1 MHKKKVFLVN
11 ANVCTAPYPVPPLGL
26 CLVAESIASY
36 YNVRVYDATF
46 GSVEKLLNEIRSF
59 EPDYIGV
66 GIRNI
71 DDYSADSHA
80 RADNKSYFIPDL
92 DDQCIKP
99 LRTVFSGV
107 IILGGAGF
115 SIFPQELMKRFDA
128 DYGIVG
134 DGTVALCQ
142 LLSALD
148 NGSNTDTICGLFTR
162 GDYDSSVTPVAQQN
176 PEFHDGIEA
185 LRSNIDK
192 WVDYQPYLISGAY
205 PLQTKRGCPH
215 NCIYCTYPCIEGK
228 TYHLRTAES
237 VADELEDV
245 CGRIKTAFEFVDSVF
260 NDPPEHAERIC
271 EEIIKR
277 KLQVRLRT
285 MGINPKNVNQNLISL
300 MQHAGFRQIDCT
312 PDTASE
318 QLLKIYGKN
327 FSKSDLIRAAGLF
340 RDAKIPVM
348 WFFILGGP
356 GETVDT
362 LNETFDFI
370 ETYADDLDLVYLFD
384 SMRIYPGTKLYN
396 IALNEGYISK
406 AASILKPVYYRA
418 NAVRDGI
425 MEACIEERRS
435 GHCNWLI
442 SSETKPDP
450 TLMQQV
456 MHYRTVNR
464 IDEPMFRS
472 ILKVKWGRVDLL

>member
-1 MHKKKVFLVN
+1 MDKKRVLLVN
-11 ANVCTAPYPVPPLGL
+11 ANVCIAPYPVPPLGI
-26 CLVAESIASY
+26 CLVAESIASH

-46 GSVEKLLNEIRSF
+46 GSVEKLLNEVRAF
-59 EPDYIGV
+59 NPDYVGV

-80 RADNKSYFIPDL
+80 RAEYRSFFIPEL
-92 DDQCIKP
+92 DEQCMKP
-99 LRTVFSGV
+99 LRMVFPGV

-128 DYGIVG
+128 DYGLAG
-134 DGTVALCQ
+134 DGTESLCQ
-142 LLSALD
+142 LLFALD
-148 NGSNTDTICGLFTR
+148 NGYRPEGIYGLYTKD
-162 GDYDSSVTPVAQQN
+162 GNCSSSIPVKQN
-176 PEFHDGIEA
+176 KSESHAAIES
-185 LRSNIDK
+185 LRSNIYK
-192 WVDYQPYLISGAY
+192 WVDYLPYLKNGAY

-215 NCIYCTYPCIEGK
+215 RCIYCTYPCIEGK
-228 TYHLRTAES
+228 TYYLRSAES

-245 CGRIKTAFEFVDSVF
+245 SRRIKTAFEFVDSVF

-271 EEIIKR
+271 EEILKR

-285 MGINPKNVNQNLISL
+285 MGINPKNVNEKLISL
-300 MQHAGFRQIDCT
+300 MQKAGFGQIDCT

-318 QLLKIYGKN
+318 QLLETYGKN
-327 FSKSDLIRAAGLF
+327 FSKKDLIRAAGLF
-340 RDAKIPVM
+340 RDASMPVM

-370 ETYADDLDLVYLFD
+370 ETYTDDLDLVYMFD
-384 SMRIYPGTKLYN
+384 SMRIYPGTELYN
-396 IALNEGYISK
+396 IALNEGYICK
-406 AASILKPVYYRA
+406 ETSILKPVYYRA
-418 NAVRDGI
+418 SAVRDGI
-425 MEACIEERRS
+425 MEACIETRRA
-435 GHCNWLI
+435 GHCNWVT

-450 TLMQQV
+450 VLMQKV
-456 MHYRTVNR
+456 MHYRTVNG

-472 ILKVKWGRVDLL
+472 ILRIKWGRVGLQ